1 MPLADQFYLSHL
13 KLGEK
18 IVTLS
23 LQISFKVSWKAAGKQ
38 VVLLKDGK
46 WKPSEGAAQ
55 QHSVLEEQR
64 ALS

>member
-13 KLGEK
+13 TLGEK

-23 LQISFKVSWKAAGKQ
+23 LQVSLKVSWKAAGKQ
-38 VVLLKDGK
+38 VVKDGK

-55 QHSVLEEQR
+55 QHSILEEQR